1 MSRTL
6 LIWMVF
12 SIVSKGFAQQVNTDT
27 LSKDST
33 KKYVMVKTGYEVH
46 GGDTISV
53 YLLRKFNVQLDG
65 PTTEA
70 EKKAFRKLVYD
81 IKKVLPY
88 AKLAAFRLQM
98 MEDNLSLMSSEKEK
112 KKYIKAC
119 EKSIKDQFMDDLKN
133 FEISQGKLLL
143 KLIHRE
149 TGKSTFDIMS
159 NYRGG
164 LETLFWQAMAKT
176 YNADMK
182 DTYDPVVDYQIEEI
196 IKSLEIENVNQ
207 N

>member
-1 MSRTL
+1 MKTL
-6 LIWMVF
+6 WLIWC
-12 SIVSKGFAQQVNTDT
+12 SILVVYSTSAQTATDT
-27 LSKDST
+27 TKADST
-33 KKYVMVKTGYEVH
+33 RKYVMVKQGYEVH
-46 GGDTISV
+46 EGDTISV

-98 MEDNLSLMSSEKEK
+98 MEDNLNLMSSEKEK

-119 EKSIKDQFMDDLKN
+119 EKSIKDQFMGDLKN

-149 TGKSTFDIMS
+149 TGKSTWDIMS

-196 IKSLEIENVNQ
+196 IKSLEIENAN
-207 N
+207 